1 MTNSTLSRKN
11 IIFGTGPLGLSV
23 MDALVERGY
32 SDITLVNRRG
42 HAPEALPA
50 GVNIVAGDATNPD
63 SVAVL
68 TAGTDVV
75 FHCAQP
81 EYHEW
86 PEKFPPI
93 TAGILEGV
101 SRSGAKLI
109 FGDNLYMY
117 GSTGGAPIR
126 EDLPYASTGRK
137 GSTRAKMAQQLLD
150 AHKAG
155 KVKVAIGRGS
165 DFFGPRVAGSAV
177 GDVVFD
183 AAVKGKTINVLGKI
197 DLPHTYTYIKDFGR
211 GLVTLS
217 EHDAALGRAWHI
229 PNAETISTRQ
239 FVDKVNAAAG
249 NSSKIQPSG
258 KAIVWLLGL
267 FNPTMKEFRELMYEF
282 EEPYIVDH
290 SQFEA
295 AFGANPTPMD
305 QAIAETVAWYRKA
318 Q

>member
-1 MTNSTLSRKN
+1 M
-11 IIFGTGPLGLSV
+11 
-23 MDALVERGY
+23 
-32 SDITLVNRRG
+32 
-42 HAPEALPA
+42 
-50 GVNIVAGDATNPD
+50 
-63 SVAVL
+63 AVL
-68 TAGTDVV
+68 TAGADAV

-93 TAGILEGV
+93 TSGILEGV
-101 SRSGAKLI
+101 SRSEAKLI

-165 DFFGPRVAGSAV
+165 DFFGPRVIGSAV

-217 EHDAALGRAWHI
+217 EHDAA
-229 PNAETISTRQ
+229 
-239 FVDKVNAAAG
+239 
-249 NSSKIQPSG
+249 G
-258 KAIVWLLGL
+258 K
-267 FNPTMKEFRELMYEF
+267 
-282 EEPYIVDH
+282 
-290 SQFEA
+290 Q
-295 AFGANPTPMD
+295 
-305 QAIAETVAWYRKA
+305 
-318 Q
+318 

>member
-1 MTNSTLSRKN
+1 MTAINLNRKN
-11 IIFGTGPLGLSV
+11 VIFGTGPLGLSV

-32 SDITLVNRRG
+32 THITLINRSG
-42 HAPEALPA
+42 KAPEDLPA
-50 GVNIVAGDATNPD
+50 GISVVAGDATNPD
-63 SVAVL
+63 NVAAL
-68 TAGTDVV
+68 TAGADVV

-93 TAGILEGV
+93 TTGILEGV

-117 GSTGGAPIR
+117 GPTGGAPIH

-137 GSTRAKMAQQLLD
+137 GSTRAKMAKQLLD
-150 AHKAG
+150 AHSAG

-165 DFFGPRVAGSAV
+165 DFFGPRVIGSAV
-177 GDVVFD
+177 GDVVFE

-197 DLPHTYTYIKDFGR
+197 DLPHTYTYIVDFGR

-217 EHDAALGRAWHI
+217 EHDEALGRAWHI
-229 PNAETISTRQ
+229 PNAETVSTRR
-239 FVDKVNAAAG
+239 FVERVNAVAG
-249 NSSKIQPSG
+249 KGSKIQAGG
-258 KAIVWLLGL
+258 KAIVWLMGL
-267 FNPTMKEFRELMYEF
+267 FNPTMKEFREMMYEF

-290 SQFEA
+290 SQFAA
-295 AFGANPTPMD
+295 AFSADPTPLD
-305 QAIAETVAWYRKA
+305 QAIQETVAWYKGRL
-318 Q
+318 

>member
-1 MTNSTLSRKN
+1 MLRRCLLLFYSFSEISRVL
-11 IIFGTGPLGLSV
+11 PLL
-23 MDALVERGY
+23 RPF
-32 SDITLVNRRG
+32 R
-42 HAPEALPA
+42 
-50 GVNIVAGDATNPD
+50 
-63 SVAVL
+63 
-68 TAGTDVV
+68 
-75 FHCAQP
+75 
-81 EYHEW
+81 
-86 PEKFPPI
+86 
-93 TAGILEGV
+93 
-101 SRSGAKLI
+101 SRV
-109 FGDNLYMY
+109 MY

-126 EDLPYASTGRK
+126 EDLPYTSTGRK
-137 GSTRAKMAQQLLD
+137 GRSRAKMANQLLD

-165 DFFGPRVAGSAV
+165 DFFGPRVADSAV

-211 GLVTLS
+211 DLVTLS

-249 NSSKIQPSG
+249 KSSKIQPSG

-267 FNPTMKEFRELMYEF
+267 FNPTMKEFREMMYEF

-295 AFGANPTPMD
+295 AFGANPTPID